1 MLIILFYKYLTINL
15 LNKCIL
21 KNLKITKIK
30 NNYMRKI
37 LEQIFKLSEH
47 DTTIKK
53 ELLAGLTTF
62 ITMAYIIFV
71 NPQIMS
77 LSGMDQGAIFVGTCL
92 AAALACIVM
101 GFFANWPIGLAPGMG
116 LNAFFTYTVVGE
128 MGYTWEVALGAVFL
142 AGVLFFIMS
151 ITRLRAW
158 MISSIPLN
166 LRVAMGAGVGLFIGL
181 IGLKNGGI
189 IVGNQATLLSLGEFS
204 KIETL
209 LAAIGFLII
218 SILSVRKI
226 TGAIIIGILMT
237 TLIAYFAGLIEFN
250 GLVSY
255 PPDIAPT
262 FMKLDILGALNL
274 GMLTIIMS
282 FLFVNLFDTTGT
294 LLGVAAR
301 ANLISN
307 DEKSDGLNKA
317 LKADSSA
324 SIFGTFFGC
333 SPVTSY
339 VESSAG
345 VEAGGR
351 TGLTSIVVGLL
362 FLFAMFLS
370 PLASIIPPYAT
381 AGALIYVA
389 ILMLS
394 GMEKLNWSSTAE
406 LLPALIIIVMIPL
419 TFSIADGI
427 ALGFL
432 TYIFLKIFNGEFK
445 NIASGAWVLTL
456 IFISKFIFL

>member
-1 MLIILFYKYLTINL
+1 MKQT
-15 LNKCIL
+15 
-21 KNLKITKIK
+21 
-30 NNYMRKI
+30 
-37 LEQIFKLSEH
+37 LENIFKLQSNN
-47 DTTIKK
+47 TTIKK
-53 ELLAGLTTF
+53 EFLAGFTTF

-71 NPQIMS
+71 NPQMMAA
-77 LSGMDQGAIFVGTCL
+77 SGMDQGAIFVGTCL
-92 AAALACIVM
+92 AAAIACFVM
-101 GFFANWPIGLAPGMG
+101 GIFANWPVGLAPGMG

-128 MGYTWEVALGAVFL
+128 MGYSWEVALGAVFI
-142 AGVLFFIMS
+142 AGILFFIMS
-151 ITRLRAW
+151 ITRLRSW
-158 MISSIPLN
+158 MISSIPFN
-166 LRVAMGAGVGLFIGL
+166 LRIAMGAGVGLFIGL

-189 IVGNQATLLSLGEFS
+189 IVSNQATLLSLGSFS
-204 KIETL
+204 NIETL
-209 LAAIGFLII
+209 LAAIGFLAI

-226 TGAIIIGILMT
+226 PGAIIIGILIT
-237 TLIAYFAGLIEFN
+237 TFIGLFLGLIEFN
-250 GLVSY
+250 GLVSL
-255 PPDIAPT
+255 PPEIAPT
-262 FMKLDILGALNL
+262 FMKLDILGALNI
-274 GMLTIIMS
+274 GMITIIMS

-294 LLGVAAR
+294 LLGVATR
-301 ANLISN
+301 ANLVNENGQIS
-307 DEKSDGLNKA
+307 DLDKA

-351 TGLTSIVVGLL
+351 TGLTAIFVGIL
-362 FLFAMFLS
+362 FLFSMFLS

-389 ILMLS
+389 ILMLG
-394 GMEKLNWSSTAE
+394 GMEKLNWSNATE
-406 LLPALIIIVMIPL
+406 LLPALVIIVMIPL

-432 TYIFLKIFNGEFK
+432 TYTALKFFSGKYNEVTI
-445 NIASGAWVLTL
+445 GAWFLTL

>member
-1 MLIILFYKYLTINL
+1 MKQTLD
-15 LNKCIL
+15 
-21 KNLKITKIK
+21 
-30 NNYMRKI
+30 
-37 LEQIFKLSEH
+37 QIFKLQDNH
-47 DTTIKK
+47 TTIKK
-53 ELLAGLTTF
+53 EFLAGFTTF

-71 NPQIMS
+71 NPQIMA

-92 AAALACIVM
+92 AAAIACFVM
-101 GFFANWPIGLAPGMG
+101 GFFANWPVGLAPGMG

-128 MGYTWEVALGAVFL
+128 MGYSWQVALGAVFL

-166 LRVAMGAGVGLFIGL
+166 LRIAMGAGVGLFIGL

-204 KIETL
+204 QIETL

-218 SILSVRKI
+218 SILSVRKV
-226 TGAIIIGILMT
+226 TGAIIIGILTT
-237 TLIAYFAGLIEFN
+237 TLIAYFVGLIEFN
-250 GLVSY
+250 GIVSY
-255 PPDIAPT
+255 PPEIAPT

-294 LLGVAAR
+294 LLGVATR

-307 DEKSDGLNKA
+307 DEHSDELNKA

-406 LLPALIIIVMIPL
+406 LLPALVIIVMIPL

-432 TYIFLKIFNGEFK
+432 TYVFLKIFNGEFK
-445 NIASGAWVLTL
+445 DITSGAWFLTL

>member
-1 MLIILFYKYLTINL
+1 MKQTLD
-15 LNKCIL
+15 
-21 KNLKITKIK
+21 
-30 NNYMRKI
+30 
-37 LEQIFKLSEH
+37 QIFKLQDNH
-47 DTTIKK
+47 TTIKK
-53 ELLAGLTTF
+53 EFLAGFTTF

-71 NPQIMS
+71 NPQIMA
-77 LSGMDQGAIFVGTCL
+77 LGGMDQGAICVGTCL
-92 AAALACIVM
+92 AAAIACFVM

-128 MGYTWEVALGAVFL
+128 MGYSWQVALGAVFL

-166 LRVAMGAGVGLFIGL
+166 LRIAMGAGVGLFIGL

-189 IVGNQATLLSLGEFS
+189 IVSNQATLLSLGEFS
-204 KIETL
+204 QIETL

-218 SILSVRKI
+218 SILSVRKV
-226 TGAIIIGILMT
+226 TGAIIIGILIT
-237 TLIAYFAGLIEFN
+237 TLIAYFVGLIEFN

-255 PPDIAPT
+255 PPEIAPT

-294 LLGVAAR
+294 LLGVATR

-307 DEKSDGLNKA
+307 DENSDGLNKA
-317 LKADSSA
+317 LKADSSS

-351 TGLTSIVVGLL
+351 TGLTTVVVGLL
-362 FLFAMFLS
+362 FLVAIFFS
-370 PLASIIPPYAT
+370 PLAAIVPAYAT
-381 AGALIYVA
+381 AGALIYVS
-389 ILMLS
+389 ILMMS
-394 GMEKLNWSSTAE
+394 GMEKLNWSDLTE
-406 LLPALIIIVMIPL
+406 LLPALVIIVMIPL
-419 TFSIADGI
+419 TFSIANGI

-432 TYIFLKIFNGEFK
+432 AYVVLKISIGEIK
-445 NIASGAWVLTL
+445 NISSGAWFLTA
-456 IFISKFIFL
+456 IFVSKFLFL

>member
-1 MLIILFYKYLTINL
+1 MKQT
-15 LNKCIL
+15 
-21 KNLKITKIK
+21 
-30 NNYMRKI
+30 
-37 LEQIFKLSEH
+37 LELIFKLH
-47 DTTIKK
+47 NNNTTIRK
-53 ELLAGLTTF
+53 ELLAGFTTF

-71 NPQIMS
+71 NPQMMAA
-77 LSGMDQGAIFVGTCL
+77 SGMDQGAIFVGTCL
-92 AAALACIVM
+92 AAAIACFVM
-101 GFFANWPIGLAPGMG
+101 GIFANWPVGLAPGMG

-128 MGYTWEVALGAVFL
+128 MGYSWEVALGAVFI
-142 AGVLFFIMS
+142 AGILFFIMS
-151 ITRLRAW
+151 ITRLRSW
-158 MISSIPLN
+158 MISSIPFN
-166 LRVAMGAGVGLFIGL
+166 LRIAMGAGVGLFIGL

-189 IVGNQATLLSLGEFS
+189 IVSNQATLLSLGSFS
-204 KIETL
+204 NIETL
-209 LAAIGFLII
+209 LAAIGFLAI

-226 TGAIIIGILMT
+226 PGAIIIGILIT
-237 TLIAYFAGLIEFN
+237 TFIGLFLGLIEFN
-250 GLVSY
+250 GLVSL
-255 PPDIAPT
+255 PPEIAPT
-262 FMKLDILGALNL
+262 FMKLDILGALNI
-274 GMLTIIMS
+274 GMITVIMS

-294 LLGVAAR
+294 LLGVATR
-301 ANLISN
+301 ANLVNENGQIS
-307 DEKSDGLNKA
+307 DLDKA

-351 TGLTSIVVGLL
+351 TGLTAIFVGIL
-362 FLFAMFLS
+362 FLFSMFLS

-389 ILMLS
+389 ILMLG
-394 GMEKLNWSSTAE
+394 GMEKLNWSNATE
-406 LLPALIIIVMIPL
+406 LLPALVIIVMIPL

-432 TYIFLKIFNGEFK
+432 TYTALKFFSGKYNEVTI
-445 NIASGAWVLTL
+445 GAWFLTL

>member
-1 MLIILFYKYLTINL
+1 MKQTLD
-15 LNKCIL
+15 
-21 KNLKITKIK
+21 
-30 NNYMRKI
+30 
-37 LEQIFKLSEH
+37 QIFKLQDNH
-47 DTTIKK
+47 TTIKK
-53 ELLAGLTTF
+53 EFLAGFTTF

-71 NPQIMS
+71 NQQIMA

-92 AAALACIVM
+92 AAAIACFVM

-128 MGYTWEVALGAVFL
+128 MGYSWEVALGAVFL

-166 LRVAMGAGVGLFIGL
+166 LRIAMGAGVGLFIGL

-204 KIETL
+204 QIETL

-218 SILSVRKI
+218 SILSVRKV
-226 TGAIIIGILMT
+226 TGAIIIGILTT
-237 TLIAYFAGLIEFN
+237 TLIAYFVGLIEFN
-250 GLVSY
+250 GIVSY
-255 PPDIAPT
+255 PPEIAPT

-294 LLGVAAR
+294 LLGVATR

-406 LLPALIIIVMIPL
+406 LLPALVIIVMIPL

-432 TYIFLKIFNGEFK
+432 TYVFLKIFNGEYRD
-445 NIASGAWVLTL
+445 IASGAWFLTL

>member
-1 MLIILFYKYLTINL
+1 MKQTLD
-15 LNKCIL
+15 
-21 KNLKITKIK
+21 
-30 NNYMRKI
+30 
-37 LEQIFKLSEH
+37 QIFKLQDNH
-47 DTTIKK
+47 TTIKK
-53 ELLAGLTTF
+53 EFLAGFTTF

-71 NPQIMS
+71 NPQIMA

-92 AAALACIVM
+92 AAAIACFVM

-128 MGYTWEVALGAVFL
+128 MGYSWEVALGAVFL

-158 MISSIPLN
+158 MISSIPIN
-166 LRVAMGAGVGLFIGL
+166 LRIAMGAGVGLFIGL

-204 KIETL
+204 QIETL

-218 SILSVRKI
+218 SILSVRKV
-226 TGAIIIGILMT
+226 TGAIIIGILTT
-237 TLIAYFAGLIEFN
+237 TLIAYFVGLIEYN
-250 GLVSY
+250 GIVSY
-255 PPDIAPT
+255 PPEIAPT

-294 LLGVAAR
+294 LLGVATR

-432 TYIFLKIFNGEFK
+432 TYIFLKIFNGEYRD
-445 NIASGAWVLTL
+445 IASGAWFLTL

>member
-1 MLIILFYKYLTINL
+1 MKQT
-15 LNKCIL
+15 
-21 KNLKITKIK
+21 
-30 NNYMRKI
+30 
-37 LEQIFKLSEH
+37 LEQIFKLQDNH
-47 DTTIKK
+47 TTIKK
-53 ELLAGLTTF
+53 EFLAGFTTF

-71 NPQIMS
+71 NPQIMA

-92 AAALACIVM
+92 AAAIACFVM

-128 MGYTWEVALGAVFL
+128 MGYSWEVALGAVFL
-142 AGVLFFIMS
+142 AGILFFIMS

-158 MISSIPLN
+158 MISSIPMN
-166 LRVAMGAGVGLFIGL
+166 LRIAMGAGVGLFIGL

-189 IVGNQATLLSLGEFS
+189 IISNQATLLSIGEFS
-204 KIETL
+204 QIETL
-209 LAAIGFLII
+209 LAAIGFLVI
-218 SILSVRKI
+218 SILSLRRV
-226 TGAIIIGILMT
+226 TGAIIIGILTT
-237 TLIAYFAGLIEFN
+237 TLIALFVGLIEFN

-255 PPDIAPT
+255 PPEIAPV
-262 FMKLDILGALNL
+262 FMKLDVLGALNL
-274 GMLTIIMS
+274 SMLTVIMS

-294 LLGVAAR
+294 LLGVATR

-307 DEKSDGLNKA
+307 DEESDELNKA
-317 LKADSSA
+317 LKADSSS

-362 FLFAMFLS
+362 FLLAMFLS

-406 LLPALIIIVMIPL
+406 LIPALVIIVMIPL

-432 TYIFLKIFNGEFK
+432 TYVFLKFFNGEYK
-445 NIASGAWVLTL
+445 EIASGAWFLTL